1 MVDKNLE
8 ILMLNLPVFSKLTPQ
23 ERNLLATTTIC
34 KKFKSEEYIALQGEV
49 WPYVFVLIN
58 GEIRVQKTSSEGR
71 NLGSWR
77 LSSAQIFWSPSVFDG
92 NPLPASLETSQ
103 ICEICMW
110 NKDRILPI
118 IQKNHLAVWDL
129 CVMLIQRI
137 RQASD
142 MVQGI
147 AFQPLASR
155 LASLLINQYDGLL
168 SSSVKRSMTLDE
180 MASMMGTTP
189 VMVCKLLSR
198 FAEQEIIKVSR
209 SEFEFIDKEKLT
221 QIAERNV

>member
-1 MVDKNLE
+1 MVDNNLE

-23 ERNLLATTTIC
+23 ERNLLATTAIC
-34 KKFKSEEYIALQGEV
+34 KKYNSEEYIALQGEV
-49 WPYVFVLIN
+49 WPYVFIIIN
-58 GEIRVQKTSSEGR
+58 GEIRVQKSSSEGR

-77 LSSAQIFWSPSVFDG
+77 LSSDQMFWSPSIFDG
-92 NPLPASLETSQ
+92 NPLPASLEISR

-110 NKDRILPI
+110 NKDQILPI
-118 IQKNHLAVWDL
+118 IRKNRLAVWDL
-129 CVMLIQRI
+129 CVTLIQRI